1 MKILVIGGTR
11 FFGIHMVR
19 ELLAKGHE
27 VTLATRGL
35 ASDDFGDT
43 VKRIKLERTD
53 EQSIKDA
60 LSGTHYDVIID
71 KIAYCSNDIKSLMD
85 NVDCD
90 KYIYMSSTAV
100 YNPKHINTVEED
112 FDTMTGELIWCDR
125 TAFPY
130 DEIKRQAEYALW
142 QQYSDRNYIA
152 VRYPFV
158 IGKDD
163 YTKRLLFYVEH
174 VIKGI
179 PMNIDNMDCQMGF
192 IFSDEAGKFIAYL
205 ANKDFHGAINGSS
218 NGTISVREIIE
229 YVESKTGAKAVLNE
243 DGDAAPYN
251 GEPEYS
257 INTDKASALGF
268 EFSNLKDRIFEL
280 LDYYIDFVKSERE

>member
-11 FFGIHMVR
+11 FFGIQMVK

-35 ASDDFGDT
+35 ALDDFGDT
-43 VKRIKLERTD
+43 VKRIRVERTD

-85 NVDCD
+85 NVNCD

-112 FDTMTGELIWCDR
+112 FDTMAGELIWCDR

-205 ANKDFHGAINGSS
+205 ADKDFRGAINGCS

-229 YVESKTGAKAVLNE
+229 YVESKTGAKAVINE

-257 INTDKASALGF
+257 INTDKASAVGF

-280 LDYYIDFVKSERE
+280 LDYYIDSVK

>member
-43 VKRIKLERTD
+43 VKRIRVERTD

-85 NVDCD
+85 NVNCD

-112 FDTMTGELIWCDR
+112 FDTMAGELIWCDKTSGR
-125 TAFPY
+125 ICTLA
-130 DEIKRQAEYALW
+130 
-142 QQYSDRNYIA
+142 A
-152 VRYPFV
+152 VF
-158 IGKDD
+158 
-163 YTKRLLFYVEH
+163 
-174 VIKGI
+174 
-179 PMNIDNMDCQMGF
+179 
-192 IFSDEAGKFIAYL
+192 
-205 ANKDFHGAINGSS
+205 
-218 NGTISVREIIE
+218 
-229 YVESKTGAKAVLNE
+229 
-243 DGDAAPYN
+243 
-251 GEPEYS
+251 
-257 INTDKASALGF
+257 
-268 EFSNLKDRIFEL
+268 
-280 LDYYIDFVKSERE
+280 